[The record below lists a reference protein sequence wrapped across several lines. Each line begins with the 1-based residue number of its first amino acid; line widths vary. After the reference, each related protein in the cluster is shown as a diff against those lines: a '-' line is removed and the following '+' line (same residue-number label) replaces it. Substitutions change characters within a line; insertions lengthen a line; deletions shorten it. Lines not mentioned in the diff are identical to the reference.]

1 MGFGKDGKGA
11 ILREKT
17 QIPLAALAAD
27 DLVIANSALSLDGD
41 FRILKS
47 DITCVLRNI
56 TSLEG
61 AGLVLYMMNGDLTAA
76 QAEATIEQNG
86 PQASNDRDRQE
97 IAERW
102 VRRVGMSP
110 NDTVN
115 NTERSFLNDHGGAL
129 LTMNPRWIFVRRRTV
144 TDGGWNWGVYNDG
157 AVLTTGATANILAT
171 HYGVWVG

>member
-17 QIPLAALAAD
+17 QVTLGALAAD
-27 DLVIANSALSLDGD
+27 DVAANVSALALDGD

-47 DITCVLRNI
+47 EITCTLRAI

-61 AGLVLYMMNGDLTAA
+61 AGLILYMANADLTAA
-76 QAEATIEQNG
+76 QIEATIEQNG

-102 VRRVGMSP
+102 VRRVGTSP
-110 NDTVN
+110 NGTVN
-115 NTERSFLNDHGGAL
+115 LTERMFENEHGGSL
-129 LTMNPRWIFVRRRTV
+129 LTINPRWTFKRRRTV
-144 TDGGWNWGVYNDG
+144 TDGGWKWAVYNDG
-157 AVLTTGATANILAT
+157 VVLTTGATANILAT